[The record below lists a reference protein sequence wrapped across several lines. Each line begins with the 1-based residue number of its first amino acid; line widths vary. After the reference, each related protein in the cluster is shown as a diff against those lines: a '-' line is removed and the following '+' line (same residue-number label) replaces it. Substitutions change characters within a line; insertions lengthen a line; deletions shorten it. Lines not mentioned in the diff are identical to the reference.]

1 MYVPAWQGVAPLNL
15 LGAGAPHA
23 LPFPLESPG
32 CRLLYLARNGIYY
45 AARALMPSPGTVALA
60 PDYHNGLEIQA
71 LRLAGASVRFYRID
85 GALRPDLDAIRE
97 GLAQGA
103 RLVLVIHFN
112 GWPQPIEEIRSLCRE
127 HGAALIEDCALAFLS
142 ARDGAP
148 LGSFGDASVF
158 CLYKTLPLP
167 HGAAL
172 AMGSGGAER
181 LAAIPLRNPGAL
193 STAARTADL
202 AIARIRSRA
211 GAVGGALARV
221 KSWVGRALTAA
232 KVERSPV
239 GSMTF
244 DERQLDLG
252 MSPWAERLLPR
263 FDYEEVRG
271 RRRANF
277 ERLLGALRDRSTPLF
292 TELPDGVCPL
302 FFPLLVENKGE
313 AARALAAR
321 GVEAVEFWNRGDPE
335 AEGDRFAE
343 AMRLRRQVL
352 ELPIHQDL
360 TPKHI
365 DHVAGAV
372 LALRLGVERA

>member
-1 MYVPAWQGVAPLNL
+1 
-15 LGAGAPHA
+15 
-23 LPFPLESPG
+23 
-32 CRLLYLARNGIYY
+32 
-45 AARALMPSPGTVALA
+45 
-60 PDYHNGLEIQA
+60 
-71 LRLAGASVRFYRID
+71 
-85 GALRPDLDAIRE
+85 
-97 GLAQGA
+97 
-103 RLVLVIHFN
+103 
-112 GWPQPIEEIRSLCRE
+112 
-127 HGAALIEDCALAFLS
+127 
-142 ARDGAP
+142 
-148 LGSFGDASVF
+148 
-158 CLYKTLPLP
+158 
-167 HGAAL
+167 
-172 AMGSGGAER
+172 MGSGGAER
-181 LAAIPLRNPGAL
+181 LAVIPLRNPGAL

-239 GSMTF
+239 GSTTF

-343 AMRLRRQVL
+343 AIRLRRQVL

>member
-1 MYVPAWQGVAPLNL
+1 M
-15 LGAGAPHA
+15 
-23 LPFPLESPG
+23 
-32 CRLLYLARNGIYY
+32 
-45 AARALMPSPGTVALA
+45 
-60 PDYHNGLEIQA
+60 
-71 LRLAGASVRFYRID
+71 
-85 GALRPDLDAIRE
+85 
-97 GLAQGA
+97 
-103 RLVLVIHFN
+103 LVIHFN

-181 LAAIPLRNPGAL
+181 LAIIPLRNPGAL

-263 FDYEEVRG
+263 FDYEEVRE

-292 TELPDGVCPL
+292 TGRAEASAGTGVSASTTSRGDYYAGIEDRSVDTTATGAIADSGAKAL
-302 FFPLLVENKGE
+302 GQADENK
-313 AARALAAR
+313 
-321 GVEAVEFWNRGDPE
+321 
-335 AEGDRFAE
+335 
-343 AMRLRRQVL
+343 Q
-352 ELPIHQDL
+352 
-360 TPKHI
+360 
-365 DHVAGAV
+365 
-372 LALRLGVERA
+372 